1 MTLRKSKPTFD
12 LAGESRMPAPTMGR
26 RAVRTS
32 ALIQETA
39 REVFLQKGYHGTNI
53 EDIAEAAGIS
63 RASFYTYFPSKRD
76 VLLALATT
84 AYQASDE
91 MYNLLEK
98 QVAEFSDKSDSE
110 RADLWVRA
118 YLDHLD
124 EHGGFILMWGQAGM
138 DDPELRRAG
147 MKAKVRNA
155 RRVADLLGLTDEPE
169 GNSAMVALAFAV
181 MVDRFWYYLEVA
193 GLPSTREAAVRTLSG
208 IIQARLVTDL

>member
-1 MTLRKSKPTFD
+1 
-12 LAGESRMPAPTMGR
+12 
-26 RAVRTS
+26 
-32 ALIQETA
+32 
-39 REVFLQKGYHGTNI
+39 
-53 EDIAEAAGIS
+53 
-63 RASFYTYFPSKRD
+63 
-76 VLLALATT
+76 
-84 AYQASDE
+84 